1 MSIKDEIFYNQLNP
15 EDASAYSVDDLR
27 NRESIATLV
36 ETVVPCRSIED
47 DILETKN
54 NQLNP
59 EDAIVF
65 CEKTMNMIEDMVKF
79 DIIPLTEEELK
90 MMNDG
95 GIPGYL
101 VPSDS
106 ARATMKDYPPV
117 CKTIHIAKHKR

>member
-1 MSIKDEIFYNQLNP
+1 MSIEDEIFDN
-15 EDASAYSVDDLR
+15 R
-27 NRESIATLV
+27 NRESIDKLV
-36 ETVVPCRSIED
+36 KRVVPED
-47 DILETKN
+47 DILEAKN

-117 CKTIHIAKHKR
+117 CKTIYIAKHKR